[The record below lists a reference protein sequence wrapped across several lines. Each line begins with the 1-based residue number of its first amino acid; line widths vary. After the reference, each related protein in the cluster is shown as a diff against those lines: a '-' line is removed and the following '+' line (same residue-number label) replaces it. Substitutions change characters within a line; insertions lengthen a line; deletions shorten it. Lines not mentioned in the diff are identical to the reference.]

1 MWTEQHFITEIRSKI
16 GIKPIKSYM
25 KKEKQKHFAQNGKI
39 LTDSQL

>member
-16 GIKPIKSYM
+16 GIKPIIYEKG
-25 KKEKQKHFAQNGKI
+25 KQKHFAQNGKI